1 MAIIS
6 EYHPISGSTIG
17 ISVDEVQLRKD
28 ERQVK
33 PWETYKKIEIVPL
46 TALLKSFQ
54 VDDDTDLIR
63 AWVIDE
69 PKG

>member
-1 MAIIS
+1 
-6 EYHPISGSTIG
+6 
-17 ISVDEVQLRKD
+17 VDEVQLRKD